1 MPFKWR
7 SGTET
12 VRFCEIPSIG
22 RVRIRLL
29 DAVTIST
36 QVGPMIV
43 ALYAPELTFWT
54 RAIAMKMDRSQRR

>member
-1 MPFKWR
+1 MPFKWQ

-12 VRFCEIPSIG
+12 ARFCEIPSIG

-36 QVGPMIV
+36 EVGPMIV
-43 ALYAPELTFWT
+43 AGYAPELTWM
-54 RAIAMKMDRSQRR
+54 RAIAMKIDRSQRR